1 MPANITLI
9 HQDSGQ
15 TEWYTP
21 SPVVEAARAVMG
33 GIDLDPA
40 SSAAANET
48 VQAATYFSRA
58 DDGLAQPWAGRVFL
72 NPPFSDAARFI
83 SKLMAERAAGRVT
96 EACVVTFASLD
107 TAWARTLALYP
118 RWYPDGRLS
127 YVPGW
132 EAAMSVQMGLPGLV
146 STGAV
151 DLRAVTTQADA
162 PPKASMV
169 TYIGPDDGV
178 QVFAALFPSRLGGW
192 VDVPWSFHT
201 HQHRQ
206 LRGKARDL
214 AGAGADR

>member
-118 RWYPDGRLS
+118 
-127 YVPGW
+127 
-132 EAAMSVQMGLPGLV
+132 LV
-146 STGAV
+146 STGTG
-151 DLRAVTTQADA
+151 DPRAMAPQADA

-206 LRGKARDL
+206 LRGKVRDL
-214 AGAGADR
+214 AGADR